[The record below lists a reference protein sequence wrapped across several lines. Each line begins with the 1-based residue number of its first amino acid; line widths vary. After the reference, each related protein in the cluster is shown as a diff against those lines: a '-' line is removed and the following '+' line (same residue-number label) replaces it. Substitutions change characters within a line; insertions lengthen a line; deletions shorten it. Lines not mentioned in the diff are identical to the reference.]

1 MDTHSYLLTFTAHQI
16 SQRQT
21 NTALR
26 NVPQHLVTTVHSFI
40 IIRPMVPLVFRM
52 TVEATSSRLNCR
64 DQVSDV
70 Y

>member
-1 MDTHSYLLTFTAHQI
+1 MGTHSYCRLTFIAHQI

-26 NVPQHLVTTVHSFI
+26 IVPQHLVTTVHSFI
-40 IIRPMVPLVFRM
+40 IIRPRAPLVFRII
-52 TVEATSSRLNCR
+52 EATSSRLNCR